1 MGNIIDYVKEKG
13 DKLFSERAFSK
24 EDALVLSQFVYLK
37 FDNLMDEMSK
47 KEVSLSDLQNSE
59 NFDDLFFDYRYEKDN
74 RALFGAMVSSNRFKD
89 MKMCFYV
96 NKVDEETETQF
107 AA

>member
-59 NFDDLFFDYRYEKDN
+59 NFDDLFFDYRYEKI
-74 RALFGAMVSSNRFKD
+74 
-89 MKMCFYV
+89 
-96 NKVDEETETQF
+96 TELCLAQWFLQTVLKT
-107 AA
+107 